1 MTGYTEEARARGL
14 HIGLVPTMGYLHE
27 GHLSLLKLLDGR
39 CDIKAASIFV
49 NPIQFG
55 PKEDL
60 SRYPR
65 DEARDLQ
72 RLESAGCEVVF
83 CPPPSEVYPDGFQ
96 TYVEVEELQKPL
108 CGSFRPGH
116 FRGVATVVL
125 KLFNIT
131 GCRSAAFG
139 LKDFQQAMVLRRM
152 VNDLNVPVRL
162 FFGEIIREPDGL
174 AMSSRNV
181 YLSSGER
188 ASALAISR
196 ALFSAREACEAGERC
211 ATQVAKQIE
220 NDLKREA
227 GIRIEYVE
235 VVDNETLTQ
244 VELIDRPSRVAV
256 AVYVGKTRLIDNIGV
271 GHPATERPI

>member
-1 MTGYTEEARARGL
+1 
-14 HIGLVPTMGYLHE
+14 
-27 GHLSLLKLLDGR
+27 
-39 CDIKAASIFV
+39 
-49 NPIQFG
+49 
-55 PKEDL
+55 
-60 SRYPR
+60 
-65 DEARDLQ
+65 
-72 RLESAGCEVVF
+72 
-83 CPPPSEVYPDGFQ
+83 
-96 TYVEVEELQKPL
+96 
-108 CGSFRPGH
+108 
-116 FRGVATVVL
+116 VL

-152 VNDLNVPVRL
+152 VNDLNVPVKL

-181 YLSSGER
+181 YLSPEER
-188 ASALAISR
+188 ASALVVSR
-196 ALFSAREACEAGERC
+196 ALFSAKKACEAGERR

-220 NDLKREA
+220 SDLKRET

-235 VVDNETLTQ
+235 VVDNTTLTQ

-271 GHPATERPI
+271 G